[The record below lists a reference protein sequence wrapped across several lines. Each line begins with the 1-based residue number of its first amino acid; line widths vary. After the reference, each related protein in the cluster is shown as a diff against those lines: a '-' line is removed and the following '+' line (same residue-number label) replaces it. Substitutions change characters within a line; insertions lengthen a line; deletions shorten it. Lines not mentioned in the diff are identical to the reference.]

1 MTSENHKTTQRQ
13 DNVALSAGIDQLKE
27 HQISESEQS
36 KRKETVDFASASVK
50 LSGFEVTEGMKR
62 LGERYISGEIDLDE
76 FVAISQQENASAL
89 SK

>member
-1 MTSENHKTTQRQ
+1 MTSENHKTTQQQ
-13 DNVALSAGIDQLKE
+13 DNVAPSAGIDHLKE

-36 KRKETVDFASASVK
+36 KRKETVDFANASVN

-62 LGERYISGEIDLDE
+62 LGERYISGEIDLEE
-76 FVAISQQENASAL
+76 FLAISQQENAPPL

>member
-1 MTSENHKTTQRQ
+1 MTSENQKTTQQQ
-13 DNVALSAGIDQLKE
+13 DNAAPSAEIDQLKE

-36 KRKETVDFASASVK
+36 KRKETVSFANASVN

-76 FVAISQQENASAL
+76 FVSISQQESASFL
-89 SK
+89 PK

>member
-1 MTSENHKTTQRQ
+1 MTSENHKTTQQQ
-13 DNVALSAGIDQLKE
+13 DNVGPSAGIEQLKE

-36 KRKETVDFASASVK
+36 KRKETVDFANASVN

-62 LGERYISGEIDLDE
+62 LSERYISGEIDLEE
-76 FVAISQQENASAL
+76 FLAISQQENASAL

>member
-1 MTSENHKTTQRQ
+1 MTSENHKTTQQQ
-13 DNVALSAGIDQLKE
+13 DNVAPSTGIDQLKE

-36 KRKETVDFASASVK
+36 KRKETVDFANSSVK

-76 FVAISQQENASAL
+76 FVSISQQENASSL
-89 SK
+89 PT